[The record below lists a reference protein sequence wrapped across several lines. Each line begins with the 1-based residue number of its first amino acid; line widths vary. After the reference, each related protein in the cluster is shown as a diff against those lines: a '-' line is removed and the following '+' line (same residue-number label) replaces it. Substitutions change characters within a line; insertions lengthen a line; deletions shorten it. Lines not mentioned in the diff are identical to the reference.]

1 MRLFIIFI
9 LSVIT
14 IFANTLDDIS
24 QTQAKQEEDRLKFI
38 ESQKESSNIILTPKQ
53 NQISAIIP
61 NENPCFEIDEVLLI
75 GNESDKFK
83 KYLRKALKE
92 VGFKYRTCI
101 GQESINIIY
110 NAFYNEILKA
120 GFITTYVN
128 LPSQNLKSRT
138 LKFEIIPGK
147 IDTININDKN
157 STKNKISLFG
167 AFGGDKKDKNLN
179 LRDIE
184 QALETI
190 QNASLGKVSVEILP
204 SKKENYSNIN
214 ISKDEKS
221 PLSFSLSFDNLG
233 SKETGKYQGGLNIN
247 ALNLLGFNEIFY
259 SSFSKNIFKT
269 DEQNINDESRRGG
282 SDNIYYGLSVPFD
295 RFLLDFNEYGYNY
308 DQAILGAFG
317 VYKYS
322 GKSKRRNLTLNYLYY
337 RDQISKNSLFF
348 RLWEK
353 ENKNYIED
361 YELDNQRRKTAGY
374 EAGLNSQFFIENG
387 FLSLGLSY
395 KKATGARGSLQ
406 APEEEYNEGTNRFKT
421 ISSDIRFRKSGTNIP
436 LTYDLNI
443 HSMWNKTPLTLQERL
458 NIGGYY
464 SVRGFDGKMSL
475 VGDRGYYIRNTLEY
489 GIFNNHF
496 IYAAFDFG
504 KVGGKSSNYM
514 TDNTL
519 IGSGIGL
526 KGNFNKYGSLSYDAL
541 LGFPIK
547 KPEFYESNDAVLNFS
562 INYNF

>member
-92 VGFKYRTCI
+92 IGFKYRTCI

-128 LPSQNLKSRT
+128 LPSQNLKSKT

-322 GKSKRRNLTLNYLYY
+322 GKSKRRNLTLNYLYH

-361 YELDNQRRKTAGY
+361 YELDNQRKKTAGY
-374 EAGLNSQFFIENG
+374 EI
-387 FLSLGLSY
+387 GLSSQIFIDNGHVVFGTTY
-395 KKATGARGSLQ
+395 KKGTGARGALK
-406 APEEEYNEGTNRFKT
+406 APEEDYGEGTNRFEIIT
-421 ISSDIRFRKSGTNIP
+421 IDFNFNKSSLNVP
-436 LTYDLNI
+436 LTYDFKF
-443 HSMWNKTPLTLQERL
+443 HGMWNNTPLTMQERL
-458 NIGGYY
+458 NMGGYY
-464 SVRGFDGKMSL
+464 TVRGFDGEMSL

-489 GIFNNHF
+489 SYLNSHKL
-496 IYAAFDFG
+496 YAAFDFG
-504 KVGGKSSNYM
+504 KVSGKSSKYL
-514 TDNTL
+514 TENTL
-519 IGSGIGL
+519 VGSGIGL
-526 KGNFNKYGSLSYDAL
+526 KGHFKRKMQYDLFLS
-541 LGFPIK
+541 FPLN
-547 KPEFYESNDAVLNFS
+547 KPEFLETDKTVLNF
-562 INYNF
+562 NLTYNF